1 MAEDIWQLMAELEM
15 TRKRLYRIEYEHRQ
29 LELDPE
35 SSIHSPELYAVWNL
49 KIHLVRRVVDLNPLS
64 DTERVELISG
74 CKDKVCVS
82 YTIRPSAAVALAAA
96 AVLIPLSVAA
106 QDVAVEEEYMIVGAI
121 VEPTDVEYYA
131 HADAVAL
138 AEMPVIYDD
147 EPTTPA
153 LDEVTS
159 IPTNQTANPQRSNE

>member
-1 MAEDIWQLMAELEM
+1 MSIFPKIQGPCPYKSELSKYMEGDLCRM
-15 TRKRLYRIEYEHRQ
+15 C
-29 LELDPE
+29 D
-35 SSIHSPELYAVWNL
+35 
-49 KIHLVRRVVDLNPLS
+49 RRVVDLNPLS